1 MPERRTTS
9 SPEPWRQFEARTT
22 FLRVPSE
29 DWPAVRIGAKT
40 EFRASG
46 RAVTQLWNVTCPML
60 VVGYRVRR
68 GQHDSRL
75 LVLEETHTEP
85 LGAISP
91 ESIAREGFESL
102 ADFRRYWMG
111 RTKQRFKPLTQVQVY
126 RVRLAQREDVA
137 TLGLKLIER
146 LYQEHLA

>member
-1 MPERRTTS
+1 MPARRRTTS

-22 FLRVPSE
+22 FLRVPLG

-60 VVGYRVRR
+60 VVGYVVRR
-68 GQHDSRL
+68 ARYDSRL
-75 LVLEETHTEP
+75 FVLEETHTEP

-91 ESIAREGFESL
+91 ESLTREGFASMAE
-102 ADFRRYWMG
+102 FRRYWIG
-111 RTKQRFKPLTQVQVY
+111 RTKQRFKPLTSAQVY
-126 RVRLAQREDVA
+126 RLRPASREDVV

-146 LYQEHLA
+146 LYQEHL